1 MRLCGRSYDLGQP
14 MWIEVRDGVI
24 SDIGPWLGS
33 DPATLPWIAPGL
45 IDLQINGYGGE
56 DFTDRGLTIDA
67 VERISRALDRD
78 GVTTYLPTVVTQSGD
93 LQMHVLAVIARAVDT
108 LESVRQRVAGI
119 HLEGPYISRE
129 DGPRGAHPI
138 AHCRPPDWDEFQRL
152 QAAALGHIR
161 LLTMS
166 PEYAGSPA
174 FIRRAVDSGVLVSIG
189 HTNANSD
196 QIRAAVDAGARMS
209 THLGN
214 GAHARIHRH
223 PNYVWDQLAED
234 RLTASLIA
242 DGYHLPPS
250 VVKCLV
256 RGKTAQRVVLVS
268 DITGIAG
275 TVGNEPGLYENASL
289 GSVEVLDDGR
299 VVVAGQREYLAGAT
313 QPLHVGVTNVMRFA
327 GVNLAEAIDM
337 ATVRPADLL
346 QVACGRLVP
355 GSPANLI
362 QFHLPTQGCGLQIVS
377 TVSAGQ
383 CVYGEVVTGEQGGN
397 DE

>member
-1 MRLCGRSYDLGQP
+1 
-14 MWIEVRDGVI
+14 
-24 SDIGPWLGS
+24 
-33 DPATLPWIAPGL
+33 
-45 IDLQINGYGGE
+45 
-56 DFTDRGLTIDA
+56 
-67 VERISRALDRD
+67 
-78 GVTTYLPTVVTQSGD
+78 
-93 LQMHVLAVIARAVDT
+93 
-108 LESVRQRVAGI
+108 VAGI

-129 DGPRGAHPI
+129 DGPRGAHPLK
-138 AHCRPPDWDEFQRL
+138 HCRPPDWDEFQRL
-152 QAAALGHIR
+152 QAAALGHIQ

-174 FIRRAVDSGVLVSIG
+174 FIHRAVDSGVLVSIG

-234 RLTASLIA
+234 RLTACLIA
-242 DGYHLPPS
+242 DGQHLPPS

-275 TVGNEPGLYENASL
+275 TVGTEPGLYRNTSL
-289 GSVEVLDDGR
+289 GTVEVLDDGR

-327 GVNLAEAIDM
+327 GVSLAEAIDM
-337 ATVRPADLL
+337 ATVRPAELL
-346 QVACGRLVP
+346 QATYGRLTP

-362 QFHLPTQGCGLQIVS
+362 QFHLPAHDLPAHNRGMQIIA
-377 TVSAGQ
+377 TVNAGQ
-383 CVYGEVVTGEQGGN
+383 CVYGNVVT
-397 DE
+397 DETRESDK